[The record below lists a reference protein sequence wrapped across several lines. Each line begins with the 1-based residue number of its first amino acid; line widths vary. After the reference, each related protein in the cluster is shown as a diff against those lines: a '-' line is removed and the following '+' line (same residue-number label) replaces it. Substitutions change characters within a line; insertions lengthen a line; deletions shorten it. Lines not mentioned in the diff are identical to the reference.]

1 MRRALLADP
10 RLLILDEAT
19 SSIDALTEARIQRV
33 LATLPHGRTSFGVA
47 HRLRTI
53 RHADLVRAFDL
64 GRIIDA
70 RHACRAADV
79 ARPLRGTLPPVRA
92 GGRARPREG
101 ETRCRR
107 KLKIIGPQGVFPSE
121 KRAIYL

>member
-1 MRRALLADP
+1 M
-10 RLLILDEAT
+10 
-19 SSIDALTEARIQRV
+19 
-33 LATLPHGRTSFGVA
+33 LATLLHGRTSFVVA

-53 RHADLVRAFDL
+53 RHADRVRALDL
-64 GRIIDA
+64 GRIIDVW
-70 RHACRAADV
+70 HACRATDV
-79 ARPLRGTLPPVRA
+79 ARPPRGTLPPVWA

-101 ETRCRR
+101 EARCRR